1 MKLKAILLIVAAVGL
16 LSFTVAQKAETRN
29 TEVAVE
35 MQQPSMNGGMTE
47 LDPL

>member
-16 LSFTVAQKAETRN
+16 LSFTVAQKADAPKS
-29 TEVAVE
+29 EVAAE
-35 MQQPSMNGGMTE
+35 MQQPSMSGGITE